1 MSYRIVFSDRTQLT
15 VDDDQGHKLM
25 ETQASTRKPDY
36 VNIQDSQYRLSS
48 ITKVIKVP
56 NEPKPAQLITSGK
69 VGHEKS
75 IHAQIVSDWSKELE
89 KPAHRNWE
97 DFRQAGYEYYYS
109 DAYSKKVLN
118 GATPEWCDDRKGTC
132 VCSDKKE
139 PAMPPSTGDK
149 KAIMEYMRS

>member
-25 ETQASTRKPDY
+25 ELQAQVKKPDY

-56 NEPKPAQLITSGK
+56 NEPRPAQLITSGK

-75 IHAQIVSDWSKELE
+75 IHQKILELFKIELKKENPRQWEEFRAKAYDYLYTQSDK
-89 KPAHRNWE
+89 
-97 DFRQAGYEYYYS
+97 
-109 DAYSKKVLN
+109 
-118 GATPEWCDDRKGTC
+118 WCDDRKGTC
-132 VCSDKKE
+132 VCSDKKK
-139 PAMPPSTGDK
+139 PVMPPSTGDV